1 MKPTIPQIIISAI
14 SVIAVALLAVFPVL
28 NFNQVNQRLDQATS
42 SQAALA
48 GDQNTTQ
55 KDLSVFSSNLSLYE
69 FFTDY
74 KINALTANVTALW
87 GVFTTLDNKYTTQGI
102 DLSTKYTEL
111 NNNYITL
118 NNKYTALASNYTI
131 LQNEYNTLYNQVQQ
145 ILNANGSPISARVS
159 SYGSLYFSHGDTS
172 FSGYFQISITNPRYV
187 TAGSIY
193 LAITLQSGVSI
204 PSLTSSSL
212 TGGGVSWALEGRN
225 GNTLYY
231 RNTIPI
237 SVSGQQTR
245 QITLYL
251 DLGFATAVTANG
263 YFIPSLEVVSG

>member
-1 MKPTIPQIIISAI
+1 MKPTIPQIIITAV
-14 SVIAVALLAVFPVL
+14 SVIAVALLVVFTVL

-48 GDQNTTQ
+48 GEQNTTQ
-55 KDLSVFSSNLSLYE
+55 EDLSVFSANLTLYE

-74 KINALTANVTALW
+74 KINAMAGNMTDLQGKYTIVN
-87 GVFTTLDNKYTTQGI
+87 NKYTTLEI
-102 DLSTKYTEL
+102 DLNDKYTEL
-111 NNNYITL
+111 NNKYTTL
-118 NNKYTALASNYTI
+118 NNKYAALASNYTI
-131 LQNEYNTLYNQVQQ
+131 LQNGYNTLWNQVQQ
-145 ILNANGSPISARVS
+145 ILNANASPISARVS

-193 LAITLQSGVSI
+193 LSITLQSGVVI

-212 TGGGVSWALEGRN
+212 TSSGVSWALEGRN

-231 RNTIPI
+231 RNTTPI

-251 DLGFATAVTANG
+251 DMGFATAVIANG
-263 YFIPSLEVVSG
+263 YFIPGVELVSG